1 MHPAGPEPPAVYWR
15 RRALVVG
22 AAIVLIVVIV
32 MIVKAAA
39 GGGGSDKD
47 VAATPLESAPLESAL
62 SEPPAVE
69 VPDCTRSDVEVEAE
83 ATDSSFASPA
93 KPTFTVSVR
102 NKGGIKCVIDP
113 SAVHVHVTSG
123 DDRIFDSDD
132 NCDDTSTE
140 PAGGAGGT
148 EAEPAG
154 ALASQS
160 DEELL
165 AELDN
170 ASGEEAS
177 VDAAEGSTAD
187 QTVVDLDA
195 SNPAADDVL
204 APPPD
209 AATSPGA
216 GQEVVLLEPGATEA
230 LLVPWNRERSAP
242 TCEAYLLTTPGN
254 GTYHAVFT
262 VAGVESGDVTFE
274 LS

>member
-1 MHPAGPEPPAVYWR
+1 MHPVGPEPPAVYWR

-22 AAIVLIVVIV
+22 AAIVLLVVIV

-39 GGGGSDKD
+39 SGGGGEGD
-47 VAATPLESAPLESAL
+47 VVATPSGSAPLESAL
-62 SEPPAVE
+62 SESPTAQ
-69 VPDCTRSDVEVEAE
+69 VPDCTQTDIEVEAE
-83 ATDSSFASPA
+83 ATDSSFANPA
-93 KPTFTVSVR
+93 KPTFTVAVR

-132 NCDDTSTE
+132 NCDQ
-140 PAGGAGGT
+140 PAAGTVSGASDDQT
-148 EAEPAG
+148 QPQD
-154 ALASQS
+154 ALTSQS

-165 AELDN
+165 AELDDTG
-170 ASGEEAS
+170 AEDSTG
-177 VDAAEGSTAD
+177 DAETG
-187 QTVVDLDA
+187 VVVPDPDT
-195 SNPAADDVL
+195 SNSAADDVL
-204 APPPD
+204 APPPG
-209 AATSPGA
+209 AATSPET

-230 LLVPWNRERSAP
+230 LLVPWSRERSAP
-242 TCEAYLLTTPGN
+242 TCEAYLMTEPGN